1 MQNKYWKKRVAFA
14 LALTLTVGQMAVAP
28 VTAYASASG
37 ETKKSEVAETLP
49 APEDYYE
56 INCGEDEAPQII
68 EWERVAQEDKAD
80 SPAQMEK
87 QIEETKPEIS
97 MEQMGE
103 ERADIYL
110 NDENPSETFMFANG
124 GGKGIY
130 IATAQIGYYRVTVN
144 GQTNTDYA
152 LSGREFTGSISFLY
166 MKQSGGYESFY
177 LTSNATQDEEIT
189 VSVEKIEDPTLTLG
203 SSYSFTNT
211 KPEDEHWVKVQIP
224 KDGYYLTQKITNDM
238 DADPYLDWFMLF
250 DNGETSGLTNSMGSE
265 CYGVFRDQGNGD
277 KRSDSIFWVEAG
289 TYYIKSSGIIAQGCE
304 ITISVE
310 EITIPELHYGQA
322 NQFYYEDNYKLYM
335 FTPTETAEYAI
346 GEYKVGMPDYDFGR
360 SSSLCEIKADH
371 SREYINSENCFSD
384 PEMYSLEKDKTYLVV
399 LYKNE
404 EWNQDEQS
412 NVLLQKVTTQDA
424 GEISITQKKT
434 VPVKNNYFKLSLEVK
449 EDGIYQIYAQN
460 EDADSYDD
468 TIRVVEKMDD
478 YYNYASFYKD
488 RYVELK
494 AGKYEWYVD
503 IDSYENYENW
513 NINIEGIS
521 QKKTVSNNTI
531 TYAAKEGEDTWV
543 KYEVDDT
550 GYYEITATTNKG
562 DAEVELYNIYEGGVL
577 QWDFKAESI
586 YSDSSIFY
594 WEKGENPKQGFAKVN
609 VSDFAGDAQ
618 VSVTIKKIN
627 TSTFTIGEDC
637 TFTGRTYISKTADFP
652 GAGMYYLESDKSGS
666 IYLATKDGN
675 WIEVKESVYE
685 LPAYIY
691 LSKSDIKAFKT
702 NGLFLFV
709 EASME
714 GATVNL
720 SKMTGTSRPLS
731 QTPIEVKESEG
742 AQIFTITPQETSEYR
757 ICVNHE
763 GIRQQMHVFNTATQK
778 MVAPKEVLP
787 DANIYSLVEGATYEI
802 YITGSANYEISAAT
816 TYRTL
821 VYDYD
826 EVMAFVA
833 SGGAIH
839 LFDTKDEMVTYK
851 NAKVKEYKEY
861 LASEDRYY
869 YGYDSEIVNVITVN
883 GRYLTMDSLGFIKN
897 GYDME
902 VAWTPEYIK
911 NISVPCEQ
919 TTYGDA
925 MEALAVSHRWKAPFK
940 YSYFGQRVD
949 ELLQNLYTAGI
960 DNVGGNVKPATAN
973 PTTVIGKNSDPILLA
988 EYLPRTV
995 LIQKIT
1001 LSGAGNVDI
1010 GASIQLSADAQ
1021 TLVPYEATTK
1031 GVKYASSN
1039 PAIASVDNTGK
1050 VTGVAAGTVTITC
1063 SSMDGNA
1070 STSKQITVNGPVA
1083 TPQPTPV
1090 QVVDTKTKANVEVQ
1104 TDGTAEYVAPTET
1117 KSKKVTIP
1125 STVTDASGVSHPVTA
1140 IADNAFKGNKTVTTI
1155 TIPKSITTVGD
1166 NAFKNCTKLTTVTL
1180 PAKVES
1186 IGDNAFAGCKSLKT
1200 ITIKSKTLTAENVS
1214 KKAFKGIKAGTVIKV
1229 PKKKLKEYQKLF
1241 VKKGLSK
1248 KVKLKGM

>member
-56 INCGEDEAPQII
+56 INCSEEIAPQIA
-68 EWERVAQEDKAD
+68 EWERVAQEDNAD
-80 SPAQMEK
+80 PLAQMEMK
-87 QIEETKPEIS
+87 KEDPKLELS
-97 MEQMGE
+97 MEQVGE
-103 ERADIYL
+103 ESANIFL
-110 NDENPSETFMFANG
+110 KDENPSETFMFANG
-124 GGKGIY
+124 GGKEIY

-189 VSVEKIEDPTLTLG
+189 VSIEKIEDPTLTLG

-238 DADPYLDWFMLF
+238 DADHSVEWFMLF
-250 DNGETSGLTNSMGSE
+250 DNGETIGLTNTMGSE
-265 CYGVFRDQGNGD
+265 CYGVIQNPRNIDNG
-277 KRSDSIFWVEAG
+277 SDSIFWVEAG
-289 TYYIKSSGIIAQGCE
+289 TYYIKSTGIIAQGCE

-310 EITIPELHYGQA
+310 EITIPELNYGQP
-322 NQFYYEDNYKLYM
+322 NQFYYEDYYKLYM

-346 GEYKVGMPDYDFGR
+346 GDYLEENNFNTGM
-360 SSSLCEIKADH
+360 SLCEIKADH
-371 SREYINSENCFSD
+371 SREYINPENCFSS
-384 PEMYSLEKDKTYLVV
+384 PELYALEEGKTYLLTFTDN
-399 LYKNE
+399 LYQGIAAKR
-404 EWNQDEQS
+404 
-412 NVLLQKVTTQDA
+412 NVLLQKVTSLDA
-424 GEISITQKKT
+424 GEISITQT
-434 VPVKNNYFKLSLEVK
+434 TTAFAKNNYFKLSLDVK
-449 EDGIYQIYAQN
+449 EDGIYEIYAVN
-460 EDADSYDD
+460 EDVESYDN
-468 TIRVVEKMDD
+468 TIYVTEKVDGYD
-478 YYNYASFYKD
+478 NKITLFRD
-488 RYVELK
+488 RYIELK
-494 AGKYEWYVD
+494 AGKHEWYVE
-503 IDSYENYENW
+503 IDQYESYERW
-513 NINIEGIS
+513 NIYINGLS
-521 QKKTVSNNTI
+521 QKKTASNNTI
-531 TYAAKEGEDTWV
+531 TYATEDGESAWI
-543 KYEVDDT
+543 KYEVNET
-550 GYYEITATTNKG
+550 GYYEVTATTNKG
-562 DAEVELYNIYEGGVL
+562 SADVELYNTFEMGAI
-577 QWDFKAESI
+577 QWDYYAESI
-586 YSDSSIFY
+586 YSDSGIFY
-594 WEKGENPKQGFAKVN
+594 WTKGENPKQGFAKVN
-609 VSDFAGDAQ
+609 VYDFMGAAQ
-618 VSVTIKKIN
+618 VTVTVKKID
-627 TSTFTIGEDC
+627 TSSFRNGEDC
-637 TFTGRTYISKTADFP
+637 TLTGRTYISKTADFP

-666 IYLATKDGN
+666 ICLATKNGN
-675 WIEVKESVYE
+675 WIEEKESVYE

-702 NGLFLFV
+702 NGLFLIA

-731 QTPIEVKESEG
+731 ETPIEVKESEG

-757 ICVNHE
+757 INVNHE

-778 MVAPKEVLP
+778 MVAPKEVLS

-861 LASEDRYY
+861 LASEDMYY

-940 YSYFGQRVD
+940 YSYFWQQVD

-973 PTTVIGKNSDPILLA
+973 PTTVIGKNSDSILLA

-1001 LSGAGNVDI
+1001 LSGANAVDV
-1010 GASIQLSADAQ
+1010 GASIQLSANAQ
-1021 TLVPYEATTK
+1021 TLVPYAATTP
-1031 GVKYASSN
+1031 GVRYASSDPN
-1039 PAIASVDNTGK
+1039 IASVDANGK

-1090 QVVDTKTKANVEVQ
+1090 QVTDTTTKATVEVQ
-1104 TDGTAEYVAPTET
+1104 TDGTAEYVAPTDT
-1117 KSKKVTIP
+1117 KAKKVTIP
-1125 STVTDASGVSHPVTA
+1125 SEVVDANGVAHTVRTISDG
-1140 IADNAFKGNKTVTTI
+1140 AFKGNKTVTTV
-1155 TIPKSITTVGD
+1155 TIPKTIETIGA
-1166 NAFKNCTKLTTVTL
+1166 NAFKNCTNLKTVTL
-1180 PAKVES
+1180 PTSVEK
-1186 IGDNAFAGCKSLKT
+1186 IGNNAFSGCKNLKT
-1200 ITIKSKTLTAENVS
+1200 ITIKSKTLNANNIS
-1214 KKAFKGIKAGTVIKV
+1214 KKAFSGIKTGTVIKV
-1229 PKKKLKEYQKLF
+1229 PKKKLKEYTKLF
-1241 VKKGLSK
+1241 QKKGLSK
-1248 KVKLKGM
+1248 KVKIKGM